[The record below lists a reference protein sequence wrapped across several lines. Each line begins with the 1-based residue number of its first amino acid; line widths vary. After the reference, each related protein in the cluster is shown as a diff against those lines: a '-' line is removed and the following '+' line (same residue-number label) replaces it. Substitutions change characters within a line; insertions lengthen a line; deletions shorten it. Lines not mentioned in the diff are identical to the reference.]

1 MKARAKRIRRFP
13 SCVGVSKRLAFLT
26 EAGNRQAPLR
36 SIPQQPPYIMNKR
49 ISVAAVICVFA
60 LTRFGTPVRAA
71 DTSANDCFKPFT
83 PQTKMLEFKAKKP
96 PYRVALANGYIGNT
110 WRIEMIKCLEA
121 YAQDPAI
128 KPLIKELKIVSTGTD
143 VAAQIGAVDNFINA
157 GYDVV
162 LINAV
167 SSTAFKP
174 VIDRAKRAGVLLISY
189 DNTIDSDQIVA
200 VNEDQLEVGR
210 LMGRWILKEMGNK
223 GNVIEVRG
231 VAGNPVDLDRHKGLR
246 EILDKEPDIKS
257 VEVVGNWDDGTA
269 QKAVADAIAV
279 HGKFD
284 GMTCQGGTT
293 GAVRALIDGK
303 NPFIPVAG
311 EAENGFRKLIAEHA
325 KEGLKGWSY
334 GQSPAL
340 VAISLKAALAALQ
353 GNSLPQY
360 ISAPIPAVDY
370 TNMKPGVDYFPDL
383 SDDFFVASGFPQC
396 NITLD
401 AGKLMNAA
409 KTSN

>member
-1 MKARAKRIRRFP
+1 MKKLISTAA
-13 SCVGVSKRLAFLT
+13 SVSL
-26 EAGNRQAPLR
+26 
-36 SIPQQPPYIMNKR
+36 
-49 ISVAAVICVFA
+49 FA
-60 LTRFGTPVRAA
+60 LAQFGTPARAA
-71 DTSANDCFKPFT
+71 DTASAECFKPFSSE
-83 PQTKMLEFKAKKP
+83 TKTLQFKAKKG
-96 PYRVALANGYIGNT
+96 PYRVALANGFIGNT
-110 WRIEMIKCLEA
+110 WRIEMIKCLQQ
-121 YAQDPAI
+121 YAEDPQI

-157 GYDVV
+157 GYDLVI
-162 LINAV
+162 INAV

-174 VIDRAKRAGVLLISY
+174 VVERAKRAGVILISY

-200 VNEDQLEVGR
+200 VNEDQLEAGR
-210 LMGRWILKEMGNK
+210 LMGEWIVKQMGTK

-231 VAGNPVDLDRHKGLR
+231 VAGNPVDLDRHKGQHTVF
-246 EILDKEPDIKS
+246 DKYPDIKTI
-257 VEVVGNWDDGTA
+257 EVVGNWDDGTA

-311 EAENGFRKLIAEHA
+311 EAENGFRKLIAQHSS
-325 KEGLKGWSY
+325 EGLKGWSY

-340 VAISLKAALAALQ
+340 VALALKAGLAALQ

-360 ISAPIPAVDY
+360 ISAPIPQCEY
-370 TNMKPGVDYFPDL
+370 ETMKAGVDYFPDL

-409 KTSN
+409 KTSE

>member
-1 MKARAKRIRRFP
+1 MLSVP
-13 SCVGVSKRLAFLT
+13 D
-26 EAGNRQAPLR
+26 R
-36 SIPQQPPYIMNKR
+36 SRQPPGHPSPDHSMNLHTMNKR
-49 ISVAAVICVFA
+49 TSLAAVTCAVA
-60 LTRFGTPVRAA
+60 LTGFGTPVRAA
-71 DTSANDCFKPFT
+71 NASAADCFKPFT
-83 PQTKMLEFKAKKP
+83 PQTKMLQFKAKKG
-96 PYRVALANGYIGNT
+96 PYRVALANGFIGNT
-110 WRIEMIKCLEA
+110 WRIEVINCLQA
-121 YAQDPAI
+121 YAEDPEI

-157 GYDVV
+157 GYDLV

-174 VIDRAKRAGVLLISY
+174 VVERAKRAGVLLISF

-200 VNEDQLEVGR
+200 VNEDQIEAGR
-210 LMGRWILKEMGNK
+210 LMGQWIVKQMGTK

-231 VAGNPVDLDRHKGLR
+231 VAGNPVDLDRHKGLH
-246 EILDKEPDIKS
+246 EVIDKDADIKT
-257 VEVVGNWDDGTA
+257 VEVVGNSDDGTA

-311 EAENGFRKLIAEHA
+311 EAENGFRKLIAQHA
-325 KEGLKGWSY
+325 SEGLKGWSY

-340 VAISLKAALAALQ
+340 VALALKAGLAALQ

-360 ISAPIPAVDY
+360 ISAPIPQCEY
-370 TNMKPGVDYFPDL
+370 ETMKPGVDYFPDL
-383 SDDFFVASGFPQC
+383 SDDFFVASGFAQC
-396 NITLD
+396 NIKLD

-409 KTSN
+409 KTSQ